1 MSIEHALA
9 IPFNQKDDLK
19 KKYSILWNK
28 ENKMWCAPNQHYY
41 DGMSKYHVVVVK
53 VSYNN
58 NDRFKQLGGQWN
70 GKYHYVNK
78 GLYNKHANEFD
89 ALQHDTNE
97 CEFSDED
104 S

>member
-1 MSIEHALA
+1 MSLEHALA
-9 IPFNQKDDLK
+9 IPFDQKDALK
-19 KKYSILWNK
+19 KKYSIIWNK
-28 ENKMWCAPNQHYY
+28 EIKMWCAPNQNYY
-41 DGMSKYHVVVVK
+41 DGMNKYHIVVVK

-89 ALQHDTNE
+89 NLQNNTED
-97 CEFSDED
+97 CDFSDED